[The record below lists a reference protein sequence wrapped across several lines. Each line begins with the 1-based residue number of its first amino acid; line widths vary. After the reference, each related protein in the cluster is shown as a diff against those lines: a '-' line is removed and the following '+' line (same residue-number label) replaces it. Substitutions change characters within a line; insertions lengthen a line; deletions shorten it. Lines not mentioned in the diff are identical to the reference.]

1 MKTVLSLV
9 ATAALAASLTACG
22 GGEDAADTGASETTT
37 SASAT
42 ATDTSTDSATDA
54 AGADALTLEDAWV
67 WASKDDD
74 PNPDM
79 SAMFG
84 ELKNSSDKE
93 INLVSGTSDSAP
105 KVELHEVVMNDGKKV
120 MQQKE
125 GGFVVPAG
133 GSITLQPGGD
143 HIMLMDL
150 VAPMTVGTEVLVTLV
165 DADGTEY
172 MFTGAAREG
181 KMEQEDYHEHGDST
195 STDGATGAATEDAD
209 DHDH

>member
-9 ATAALAASLTACG
+9 AAAAMAVSLTACG
-22 GGEDAADTGASETTT
+22 GSESSETSASETTT
-37 SASAT
+37 STSASASASTSAT
-42 ATDTSTDSATDA
+42 ATSDA
-54 AGADALTLEDAWV
+54 SAGASALTLEDAWV
-67 WASKDDD
+67 WAYKADD

-84 ELKNSSDKE
+84 ELTNTSDKD
-93 INLVSGTSDSAP
+93 ITLVSGTSDSAP
-105 KVELHEVVMNDGKKV
+105 KVELHEVVTKDGKQV

-133 GSITLQPGGD
+133 KSITLQPGGD

-150 VAPMTVGTEVLVTLV
+150 AAPMTVGTEVLLTLT
-165 DADGTEY
+165 DADGTEH
-172 MFTGAAREG
+172 MFTGTAREG
-181 KMEQEDYHEHGDST
+181 TMEQEPYHEHGT
-195 STDGATGAATEDAD
+195 SSATKDAMEGAG